1 MIHTQLGCRKK
12 ILRGPL
18 YFLTIPLAAIYLT
31 GRALCCG
38 DTKDEETNKDW
49 TAYTKVPEVLCEALP
64 QVSLNNI

>member
-1 MIHTQLGCRKK
+1 MILTQLSCRKK

-31 GRALCCG
+31 GRALLCG

-64 QVSLNNI
+64 QVS